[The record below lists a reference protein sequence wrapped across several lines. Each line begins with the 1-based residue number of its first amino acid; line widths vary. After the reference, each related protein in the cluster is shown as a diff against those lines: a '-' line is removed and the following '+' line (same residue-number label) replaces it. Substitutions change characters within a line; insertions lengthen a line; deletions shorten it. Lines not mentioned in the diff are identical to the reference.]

1 MNKQIRLTLA
11 VSLGLSVSS
20 LANAGG
26 NLDAFNFIGVER
38 APGINSVEV
47 VPISWD
53 PRCANVEYTMDTI
66 LPNAGTAEEISLDD
80 ARTEIQ
86 TALDQWN
93 DIKTSFINMNITEV
107 KTIGNGVRSFDFINE
122 VTFETPEDFTAL
134 ASSPSTSLEQDTEFL
149 VGDDIDGDGDS
160 DVFDPEE
167 AGRNTCFDFDGD
179 GDIEFPAGFY
189 TAGTIMDNDVQFGEA
204 VLWSTQVGADAA
216 ADIQAVALHE
226 FGHSHGLSHTAINQ
240 ISSVD
245 GSGSTMFPSI
255 DIGDDLDELGVRSLH
270 EDDIAWSA
278 FTYPEGSADTGLAA
292 LQGDDVEFTR
302 EYAVLTGEVLRDGVG
317 VVGASVFAE
326 TNASVSERTVSA
338 ISGTVLLDELADGTI
353 ALAPPEIGTVNGNYQ
368 IPVLRGN
375 YEFGVQALDGSPVAG
390 TAVSITAIVG
400 FLNGEQDFSNEFL
413 STPSREVSIEDEPGR
428 SINVPALPERPF
440 SDLDFV
446 INEDIVLT
454 AYEDTDFVGTGM
466 VIGQSDVVYAVRFSN
481 ASVLETLSTG
491 ATLTTATVNT
501 GVLDASQV
509 PTFKSAFLTT
519 GRLVADGTIADV
531 NTGFSFRSTQNGFFA
546 DTADDTPIFFNG
558 AKGLSQRLINELQ
571 RDPSLDLFVVV
582 ETENDFLT
590 GASGIPPLV
599 GVDVDGPAF
608 GDSFLSLNG
617 GNLEVVDTLN
627 FGIQLVFSPD

>member
-66 LPNAGTAEEISLDD
+66 LPNAGTADEISLDD

-122 VTFETPEDFTAL
+122 VTFETPEGFGAL
-134 ASSPSTSLEQDTEFL
+134 ASSPSTSLEADTEFL

-245 GSGSTMFPSI
+245 GTGSTMFPSI

-338 ISGTVLLDELADGTI
+338 VSGTVLLDELADGTI
-353 ALAPPEIGTVNGNYQ
+353 VLAPPEIGTVNGNYQ

-390 TAVSITAIVG
+390 TAVNLVAIVG

-428 SINVPALPERPF
+428 SINVPSLPERPF

-446 INEDIVLT
+446 INDDIILT

-481 ASVLETLSTG
+481 ASVLETLEAG

-531 NTGFSFRSTQNGFFA
+531 NTGFSFRSTGNGFFA

-627 FGIQLVFSPD
+627 FGIQLVFSPE